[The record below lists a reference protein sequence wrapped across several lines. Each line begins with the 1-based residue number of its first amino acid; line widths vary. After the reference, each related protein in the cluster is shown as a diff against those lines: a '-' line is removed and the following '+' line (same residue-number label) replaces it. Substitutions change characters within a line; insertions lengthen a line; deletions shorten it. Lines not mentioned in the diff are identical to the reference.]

1 MENERKGS
9 ETAKSGPF
17 TVPTGNDAVGH
28 LSRALLVGN
37 VELAVEI
44 CLEQKRTADALAL
57 AMQGGPEL
65 MQRTQRR
72 YFRIIQYFFFTC
84 SASAGHE
91 QIDFSSLDK
100 FLK

>member
-1 MENERKGS
+1 MEKEREGK
-9 ETAKSGPF
+9 EAKSGQF

-72 YFRIIQYFFFTC
+72 
-84 SASAGHE
+84 
-91 QIDFSSLDK
+91 
-100 FLK
+100 

>member
-1 MENERKGS
+1 MEKEREGK
-9 ETAKSGPF
+9 EAKSGPF

-72 YFRIIQYFFFTC
+72 YVLHDLFNNLIC
-84 SASAGHE
+84 NV
-91 QIDFSSLDK
+91 
-100 FLK
+100 FLN

>member
-1 MENERKGS
+1 MNDSIGSISIQEREVEKEREGK
-9 ETAKSGPF
+9 EAKRSGPF
-17 TVPTGNDAVGH
+17 SVPTGDDAVGH

-72 YFRIIQYFFFTC
+72 YYSFMNRFDLGD
-84 SASAGHE
+84 S
-91 QIDFSSLDK
+91 DV
-100 FLK
+100 

>member
-1 MENERKGS
+1 MEKEREGR
-9 ETAKSGPF
+9 EAKRSGPF
-17 TVPTGNDAVGH
+17 GVPTGNDAVGH

-72 YFRIIQYFFFTC
+72 YILI
-84 SASAGHE
+84 H
-91 QIDFSSLDK
+91 D
-100 FLK
+100 